1 LDPVLRHASHLPK
14 PQLLF
19 KTKVDNQDN
28 SPWRPNLAHKYNA
41 QVPLGHNYSDADN
54 INETTLHPYQ
64 YEIKHI
70 TYPDRMFQYSLPIP
84 PNTFEETPFS
94 WISTAAEFASM
105 LDKLRS
111 AKEIAVDL
119 EHHSYRTWA
128 GFLCLMQIT
137 TREEDFVVD
146 TITLREE
153 LQELNEVFT
162 DPRIVKV
169 NTLLMRF
176 FRAYL
181 PHCIRQ
187 IFHGAAGDICW
198 LQQDFDLY
206 IVNLFDTY
214 HASQLLGN
222 AESCIWTDLY

>member
-1 LDPVLRHASHLPK
+1 
-14 PQLLF
+14 
-19 KTKVDNQDN
+19 VDNQDN
-28 SPWRPNLAHKYNA
+28 SPWYPTLPHKYNA
-41 QVPLGHNYSDADN
+41 QVPLGHNYSDADDK
-54 INETTLHPYQ
+54 NEATLHPYQ

-70 TYPDRMFQYSLPIP
+70 TYPERMFQYSTPVALKS
-84 PNTFEETPFS
+84 FEETPFS
-94 WISTAAEFASM
+94 WISTPLEFASM

-128 GFLCLMQIT
+128 GFLCLMQLT

-169 NTLLMRF
+169 SILRTCSVCSFLHITYTRSSMAQRVISF
-176 FRAYL
+176 G
-181 PHCIRQ
+181 CSKTST
-187 IFHGAAGDICW
+187 
-198 LQQDFDLY
+198 Y
-206 IVNLFDTY
+206 I
-214 HASQLLGN
+214 S
-222 AESCIWTDLY
+222 